1 MNTKKILFAAMM
13 AAVVFAGCTKD
24 EDPDP
29 FKPTPTPTP
38 TPTPSDTL
46 TVSTVLTKQDNTIA
60 LVKGYIVGWFNT
72 KPNPGECVFTNQA
85 VADTTLNQAN
95 VLIAET
101 AAETDPTKVVC
112 VQLPAGAVRSLVNLG
127 TNPNNLGQQVI
138 VKGNLTKYNLL
149 PGIKTTTYAEINGKK
164 STDPQSELYCYHT
177 KDGVVSGANLK
188 IGDVVVVKTVLMN
201 YKGTL
206 ETSYGYFTSING
218 AVPEEAITVARA
230 LEIAAA
236 LAQTT
241 DPKQPV
247 ISDSVLVKGTV
258 TKLDGTYSTE
268 YKNISFY
275 VKD

>member
-85 VADTTLNQAN
+85 VADTTVNQAN

-101 AAETDPTKVVC
+101 AAETDSTKVVC

-164 STDPQSELYCYHT
+164 STDPQSELLCYRT
-177 KDGVVSGANLK
+177 KDGAISGANLK
-188 IGDVVVVKTVLMN
+188 AGDVVVVKTVLMN

-241 DPKQPV
+241 DLKQPV

-258 TKLDGTYSTE
+258 TKLDGTYSTQH
-268 YKNISFY
+268 KNISFY